1 MASGKGPSD
10 WKKKR
15 NTIPIF
21 KKEDPGNYQLARLT
35 STPMKTMEEI
45 LLEDMSKRMKE
56 QKVMR
61 GITAQEGQIV
71 PL

>member
-1 MASGKGPSD
+1 
-10 WKKKR
+10 
-15 NTIPIF
+15 
-21 KKEDPGNYQLARLT
+21 
-35 STPMKTMEEI
+35 MKTMEQI